1 MGSLEMNPTSSA
13 IIHSSSN
20 SITPQ
25 IVTPIQIGENTESE
39 LIQIDNVIFNNGGG
53 LFTVGTHDFQSNGE
67 TGKIYIRTGH
77 PFKFFDTNESS
88 YTCRII
94 ITIYI

>member
-1 MGSLEMNPTSSA
+1 MNPTSSA
-13 IIHSSSN
+13 IFTVQLIQL
-20 SITPQ
+20 PQ

-39 LIQIDNVIFNNGGG
+39 LVQIDNVIFNNGGG

-77 PFKFFDTNESS
+77 PLE
-88 YTCRII
+88 IL
-94 ITIYI
+94 